1 MKRAAIVSIF
11 LVLSWVVAMSI
22 SGCAGTGNKVLKT
35 QQPAAEKQ
43 SGLTWESVIDPFSF
57 IDEAQW
63 SLENMEEYEDN
74 VVAYFKRTIG
84 AQPTHA
90 FVLMSTGGYILS
102 YCYIIDG
109 EFFYYALNMPKMG
122 YFLFELPES
131 DAIMLKDRL
140 LIFTEYKEPLKG
152 I

>member
-1 MKRAAIVSIF
+1 MKRVDIVTIF
-11 LVLSWVVAMSI
+11 LALSFTVAISI
-22 SGCAGTGNKVLKT
+22 SGCAGAGNEVLKT
-35 QQPAAEKQ
+35 QQPAIEKQ
-43 SGLTWESVIDPFSF
+43 GGITWESVVDPFSF

-63 SLENMEEYEDN
+63 SLENMEVYEDD

-102 YCYIIDG
+102 YCYIIDD
-109 EFFYYALNMPKMG
+109 EFFYYSLNMPEMG

-140 LIFTEYKEPLKG
+140 LEFADYEEPLKG

>member
-11 LVLSWVVAMSI
+11 LVLSWAVVMSI
-22 SGCAGTGNKVLKT
+22 SGCAGTGNDVLKT
-35 QQPAAEKQ
+35 QQPAIEKQ
-43 SGLTWESVIDPFSF
+43 SGLTWESVVDPFSF

-63 SLENMEEYEDN
+63 SLENMEVYEDD

-102 YCYIIDG
+102 YCYIIDD
-109 EFFYYALNMPKMG
+109 EFFYYSLNMPEMG

-140 LIFTEYKEPLKG
+140 LEFADYEEPLKG